1 MGAVRYY
8 GEKEAASFSA
18 DGIFNI
24 HPKGI
29 IPLGGCSGTAT
40 STKEKPFMI
49 TLSHHEYA
57 SDVYLAAD
65 DDASRKDWLSWI
77 YECSVM

>member
-1 MGAVRYY
+1 
-8 GEKEAASFSA
+8 
-18 DGIFNI
+18 
-24 HPKGI
+24 
-29 IPLGGCSGTAT
+29 
-40 STKEKPFMI
+40 MI